1 MLIVKISA
9 INFIVIFI
17 INIKIIVD
25 IITIMI
31 IIEKVYIIGL
41 FIQ

>member
-41 FIQ
+41 FVQ

>member
-25 IITIMI
+25 IITIMV
-31 IIEKVYIIGL
+31 IIEKVYILGL